1 MSESPDG
8 ATLSRSPEWSD
19 LHTLLAECF
28 KEPTDGFVEEV
39 RAGHLESELR
49 AHAAALSLDLETMSP
64 PDPADRGSL
73 QRSYLSLFEA
83 MEEPFAPPVESPY
96 KPWYGD
102 RDGGLMGGPSA
113 TEMERRYEAIDASP
127 PPAYPPDH
135 VALLLEYGALLL
147 DAEADDQYREFVA
160 DHLDWIEA
168 LGVLVDQAAA
178 SAPFYRWAVAVLE
191 EVTGAIRAR
200 VGIEGPAQSQIDS
213 MVDRV
218 DGSSAP
224 EPDDGVFDP

>member
-1 MSESPDG
+1 MSESSDG
-8 ATLSRSPEWSD
+8 ATLTPHPEWRA
-19 LHTLLAECF
+19 LHTLLADCF

-39 RAGHLESELR
+39 QAGHLESELED
-49 AHAAALSLDLETMSP
+49 HAAALSLDLENVSP
-64 PDPADRGSL
+64 PAPADRGEL
-73 QRSYLSLFEA
+73 QRSYLSVFEA

-113 TEMERRYEAIDASP
+113 TDMQRRYEAGAASP

-135 VALLLEYGALLL
+135 VALLLAYGALLL
-147 DAEADDQYREFVA
+147 EAEADDQYREFVA

-178 SAPFYRWAVAVLE
+178 TAPFYRWAVDVLE
-191 EVTGAIRAR
+191 AITRDIRDR
-200 VGIEGPAQSQIDS
+200 VGIEGPSQSQIDS
-213 MVDRV
+213 MVERV
-218 DGSSAP
+218 DGTSAP
-224 EPDDGVFDP
+224 DREDGVFDP

>member
-8 ATLSRSPEWSD
+8 AVLSRHPEWRA

-39 RAGHLESELR
+39 KEGHLASELR
-49 AHAAALSLDLETMSP
+49 AHADALSLDLEAVTP
-64 PDPADRGSL
+64 PEPTDRGSL
-73 QRSYLSLFEA
+73 QRSYLALFEA
-83 MEEPFAPPVESPY
+83 MAEPFAPPVESPY

-147 DAEADDQYREFVA
+147 EAGADDQYREFVA
-160 DHLDWIEA
+160 EHLDWIEA
-168 LGVLVDQAAA
+168 LGVLVEQAAETE
-178 SAPFYRWAVAVLE
+178 PFYHWAVDVLE
-191 EVTGAIRAR
+191 AVTGEIRSH
-200 VGIEGPAQSQIDS
+200 VGIEDPSQSAIES

-218 DGSSAP
+218 DGTSAP
-224 EPDDGVFDP
+224 DRTDGVFDP